1 MLTGGVFPTF
11 PASIE
16 ARMQWEKDNAPGVC
30 TDSPLLKLWI
40 YSLKLQ
46 LTYLWLKQFETIV
59 NN

>member
-16 ARMQWEKDNAPGVC
+16 ARMQWDKDNTPGVG

-46 LTYLWLKQFETIV
+46 LTYLWLKRFEI
-59 NN
+59 